1 MEVDELYMSRAL
13 QLARRG
19 AGYVS
24 PNPMVGAV
32 VVCDGRIIGEGY
44 HRRYGE
50 AHAEVNAIDSVA
62 DRSLLPRS
70 TVYVTLEPCAH
81 YGKTPPCAALLVRC
95 GVKRVVIGC
104 TDPFAKVAGRGIA
117 MLREAGIEVTTGV
130 LEKECRELNRIF
142 MTTHTLGRPYVMLK
156 WAMSSDGYLDRKRDA
171 ADSAQK
177 FSTALTMAAVH
188 RLRGLFDAVAVGAG
202 TVNADNP
209 RLTVRSYAGRS
220 PGRVILDRRGIARE
234 DAATFGPGT
243 IYFCEK
249 PRQGLPEGLEQITG
263 SLTTGEMLRELYR
276 RGITSLMVEGG
287 ASVLA
292 GFVDSGLW
300 DEARV
305 EINPMRLGSEG
316 RAHADI
322 PSGDVTAE
330 RMDGNLILTVRNIA
344 AEI

>member
-1 MEVDELYMSRAL
+1 MSRAL

-50 AHAEVNAIDSVA
+50 AHAEVNAINSVA
-62 DRSLLPRS
+62 DSALLPRS

-117 MLREAGIEVTTGV
+117 MLREAGIDVTTGV
-130 LEKECRELNRIF
+130 LEKECRELNRVF
-142 MTTHTLGRPYVMLK
+142 MTAHTLGRPYVMLK

-171 ADSAQK
+171 AEPAQK
-177 FSTALTMAAVH
+177 FSTELTSAAVH

-202 TVNADNP
+202 TVNADSP

-220 PGRVILDRRGIARE
+220 PRRVILDRHGIARE
-234 DAATFGPGT
+234 DAAVFGPGT

-249 PRQGLPEGLEQITG
+249 PRGGLPEGVEQITG
-263 SLTTGEMLRELYR
+263 SLTPDEMLRELYR
-276 RGITSLMVEGG
+276 RGVTSLMVEGG
-287 ASVLA
+287 AAVIS
-292 GFVDSGLW
+292 GFIVSGLW

-305 EINPMRLGSEG
+305 EINPMLLGGEG
-316 RAHADI
+316 AAHVEV
-322 PSGDVTAE
+322 PSGYVSAE

-344 AEI
+344 YKR

>member
-1 MEVDELYMSRAL
+1 MSRAL

-50 AHAEVNAIDSVA
+50 AHAEVNAINSVA
-62 DRSLLPRS
+62 DSALLPRS

-117 MLREAGIEVTTGV
+117 MLREAGIDVTTGV
-130 LEKECRELNRIF
+130 LEKECRELNRVF
-142 MTTHTLGRPYVMLK
+142 MTAHTLGRPYVMLK

-171 ADSAQK
+171 AEPAQK
-177 FSTALTMAAVH
+177 FSTELTSAAVH

-202 TVNADNP
+202 TVNADSP

-220 PGRVILDRRGIARE
+220 PRRVILDRHGIARE
-234 DAATFGPGT
+234 DAAVFSPGT

-249 PRQGLPEGLEQITG
+249 PRGGLPEGVEQITG
-263 SLTTGEMLRELYR
+263 SLTPDEMLRELYR
-276 RGITSLMVEGG
+276 RGVTSLMVEGG
-287 ASVLA
+287 AAVIS
-292 GFVDSGLW
+292 GFIVSGLW

-305 EINPMRLGSEG
+305 EINPMRLGGDGS
-316 RAHADI
+316 AHVEV
-322 PSGDVTAE
+322 PSGDVSAE

-344 AEI
+344 CDI

>member
-1 MEVDELYMSRAL
+1 MSRAL

-32 VVCDGRIIGEGY
+32 VVCNGRIIGEGY

-50 AHAEVNAIDSVA
+50 AHAEVNAINSVA
-62 DRSLLPRS
+62 DSALLSRS

-81 YGKTPPCAALLVRC
+81 YGKTSPCAALLVRC

-104 TDPFAKVAGRGIA
+104 TDPFTKVAGRGIA

-130 LEKECRELNRIF
+130 LEKECRELNRVF
-142 MTTHTLGRPYVMLK
+142 MTAHTLGRPYVMLK

-171 ADSAQK
+171 AEPAQK
-177 FSTALTMAAVH
+177 FSTELTSAAVH

-220 PGRVILDRRGIARE
+220 PRRVILDRHGIARE
-234 DAATFGPGT
+234 DGAVFCPDT

-249 PRQGLPEGLEQITG
+249 SRGGLPEGVEQITG
-263 SLTTGEMLRELYR
+263 SLTSDEMLRELYR
-276 RGITSLMVEGG
+276 CGITSLMVEGG
-287 ASVLA
+287 ASVIA
-292 GFVDSGLW
+292 GFIASGLW

-305 EINPMRLGSEG
+305 EINPMRLGGEG
-316 RAHADI
+316 AAHVEV
-322 PSGDVTAE
+322 PSGDVSAE
-330 RMDGNLILTVRNIA
+330 PMDGNLILTVRNIA
-344 AEI
+344 SKG

>member
-1 MEVDELYMSRAL
+1 MEIDELYMSRAL

-50 AHAEVNAIDSVA
+50 AHAEVNAINSVA
-62 DRSLLPRS
+62 DSALLPRS

-117 MLREAGIEVTTGV
+117 MLREAGIDVTTGV
-130 LEKECRELNRIF
+130 LEKECRELNRVF
-142 MTTHTLGRPYVMLK
+142 MTAHTLGRPYVMLK

-171 ADSAQK
+171 AEPAQK
-177 FSTALTMAAVH
+177 FSTELTSAAVH

-202 TVNADNP
+202 TVNADSP

-220 PGRVILDRRGIARE
+220 PRRVILDRHGIARE
-234 DAATFGPGT
+234 DAAVFGPGT

-249 PRQGLPEGLEQITG
+249 PRGGLPEGVEQITG
-263 SLTTGEMLRELYR
+263 SLTPDEMLRELYR
-276 RGITSLMVEGG
+276 RGVTSLMVEGG
-287 ASVLA
+287 AAVIS
-292 GFVDSGLW
+292 GFIVSGLW

-305 EINPMRLGSEG
+305 EINPMLLGGEG
-316 RAHADI
+316 SAHVEV
-322 PSGDVTAE
+322 PSGYVSAE
-330 RMDGNLILTVRNIA
+330 RMDDNLILTVRNIA
-344 AEI
+344 YKR

>member
-1 MEVDELYMSRAL
+1 MSRAL

-50 AHAEVNAIDSVA
+50 AHAEVNAINSVA
-62 DRSLLPRS
+62 DSALLPRS

-117 MLREAGIEVTTGV
+117 MLREAGIDVNTGV
-130 LEKECRELNRIF
+130 LEKECRELNRVF
-142 MTTHTLGRPYVMLK
+142 MTAHTLGRPYVMLK

-171 ADSAQK
+171 AEPAQK
-177 FSTALTMAAVH
+177 FSTELTSAAVH

-202 TVNADNP
+202 TVNADSP

-220 PGRVILDRRGIARE
+220 PRRVILDRHGIARE
-234 DAATFGPGT
+234 DAAVFGPGT

-249 PRQGLPEGLEQITG
+249 PRGGLPEGVEQITG
-263 SLTTGEMLRELYR
+263 SLTPDEMLRELYR
-276 RGITSLMVEGG
+276 RGVTSLMVEGG
-287 ASVLA
+287 AAVIS
-292 GFVDSGLW
+292 GFIVSGLW

-305 EINPMRLGSEG
+305 EINPMLLGGEG
-316 RAHADI
+316 SAHVEV
-322 PSGDVTAE
+322 PSGYVSAE
-330 RMDGNLILTVRNIA
+330 RMDDNLILTVRNIA
-344 AEI
+344 YKR

>member
-1 MEVDELYMSRAL
+1 MSRAL

-32 VVCDGRIIGEGY
+32 VECDGRIIGEGY

-50 AHAEVNAIDSVA
+50 AHAEVNAINSVA
-62 DRSLLPRS
+62 DSALLPRS

-117 MLREAGIEVTTGV
+117 MLREAGIDVTTGV
-130 LEKECRELNRIF
+130 LEKECRELNRVF
-142 MTTHTLGRPYVMLK
+142 MTAHTLGRPYVMLK

-171 ADSAQK
+171 AEPAQK
-177 FSTALTMAAVH
+177 FSTELTSAAVH

-202 TVNADNP
+202 TVNADSP

-220 PGRVILDRRGIARE
+220 PRRVILDRHGIARE
-234 DAATFGPGT
+234 DAAVFGPGT

-249 PRQGLPEGLEQITG
+249 PRGGLPEGVEQITG
-263 SLTTGEMLRELYR
+263 SLTPDEMLRELYR
-276 RGITSLMVEGG
+276 RGVTSLMVEGG
-287 ASVLA
+287 AAVIS
-292 GFVDSGLW
+292 GFIVSGLW

-305 EINPMRLGSEG
+305 EINPMLLGGEG
-316 RAHADI
+316 SAHVEV
-322 PSGDVTAE
+322 PSGYVSAE
-330 RMDGNLILTVRNIA
+330 RMDDNLILTVRNIA
-344 AEI
+344 YKR

>member
-1 MEVDELYMSRAL
+1 MSRAL

-50 AHAEVNAIDSVA
+50 AHAEVNAINSVA
-62 DRSLLPRS
+62 DSALLPRS

-117 MLREAGIEVTTGV
+117 MLREAGIDVTTGV
-130 LEKECRELNRIF
+130 LEKECRELNRVF
-142 MTTHTLGRPYVMLK
+142 MTAHTLGRPYVMLK

-171 ADSAQK
+171 AEPAQK
-177 FSTALTMAAVH
+177 FSTELTSAAVH

-202 TVNADNP
+202 TVNADSP

-220 PGRVILDRRGIARE
+220 PRRVILDRHGIARK
-234 DAATFGPGT
+234 DAAVFGPGT

-249 PRQGLPEGLEQITG
+249 PRGGLPEGVEQITG
-263 SLTTGEMLRELYR
+263 RLTPDEMLRELYR
-276 RGITSLMVEGG
+276 RGVTSLMVEGG
-287 ASVLA
+287 AAVIS
-292 GFVDSGLW
+292 GFIVSGLW

-305 EINPMRLGSEG
+305 EINPMLLGGEG
-316 RAHADI
+316 SAHVEV
-322 PSGDVTAE
+322 PSGYVSAE

-344 AEI
+344 YKR

>member
-1 MEVDELYMSRAL
+1 MSRAL

-50 AHAEVNAIDSVA
+50 AHAEVNAINSVA
-62 DRSLLPRS
+62 DSALLPRS

-117 MLREAGIEVTTGV
+117 MLREAGIDVTTGV
-130 LEKECRELNRIF
+130 LEKECRELNRVF
-142 MTTHTLGRPYVMLK
+142 MTAHTLGRPYVMLK

-171 ADSAQK
+171 AEPAQK
-177 FSTALTMAAVH
+177 FSTELTSAAVH

-202 TVNADNP
+202 TVNADSP

-220 PGRVILDRRGIARE
+220 PRRVILDRHGIARE
-234 DAATFGPGT
+234 DAAVFGPGT

-249 PRQGLPEGLEQITG
+249 PRGGLPEGVEQITG
-263 SLTTGEMLRELYR
+263 SLTPDEMLRELYR
-276 RGITSLMVEGG
+276 RGVTSLMVEGG
-287 ASVLA
+287 AAVIS
-292 GFVDSGLW
+292 GFIVSGLW

-305 EINPMRLGSEG
+305 EINPMLLGGEG
-316 RAHADI
+316 SAHVEV
-322 PSGDVTAE
+322 PSGYVSAE
-330 RMDGNLILTVRNIA
+330 RMDDNLILTVRNIA
-344 AEI
+344 YKR